1 MAKYL
6 LETKGLTRHFGGLIA
21 INNVDLEINTGTIHG
36 IIGPN
41 GAGKTTL
48 LNLIAAFH
56 QVSNGSIIYKGK
68 DITNKDTAQRARSGI
83 RRTFQNLKIFS
94 EMTTIENV
102 SIGLHA
108 TNSAGIF
115 DALLQTSRHHKTELN
130 IFSRAYETLELV
142 GLSSY
147 ANSIAGQLAYGHR
160 RLLEI
165 ARAIVSEPDLLL
177 LDEPAAG
184 LYSTESIIL
193 SKLIKKIQSRGAT
206 IILVEHHMDVVMSV
220 CDMITVLNHGQKLA
234 EGNPSQ
240 IQSNPLVIDAYL
252 GNSTNQS

>member
-1 MAKYL
+1 MNKYL
-6 LETKGLTRHFGGLIA
+6 LETKGLTLHFGGLVA
-21 INNVDLEINTGTIHG
+21 INNIDLEINTGNIHG

-41 GAGKTTL
+41 GAGKTSL
-48 LNLIAAFH
+48 LNLVAAFH
-56 QVSNGSIIYKGK
+56 QASDGSIIFKGK
-68 DITNKDTAQRARSGI
+68 NITNKDTAQRARSGI

-94 EMTTIENV
+94 ELTAIENV

-115 DALLQTSRHHKTELN
+115 DALLQTSRHHKTELD
-130 IFSRAYETLELV
+130 ILSKAYETLELV

-184 LYSTESIIL
+184 LNSTESNKL
-193 SKLIKKIQSRGAT
+193 SELIKKIQSKGTT

-234 EGNPSQ
+234 EGTPSQ
-240 IQSNPLVIDAYL
+240 IQRNPSVIEAYL
-252 GNSTNQS
+252 GNSSQ

>member
-1 MAKYL
+1 MNKYL
-6 LETKGLTRHFGGLIA
+6 LETKGLTLHFGGLIA
-21 INNVDLEINTGTIHG
+21 INNIDLEINTGNIHG

-41 GAGKTTL
+41 GAGKTSL
-48 LNLIAAFH
+48 LNLVAAFH
-56 QVSNGSIIYKGK
+56 QVSDGSIIFKGK
-68 DITNKDTAQRARSGI
+68 NITNKDTAQRARSGI

-94 EMTTIENV
+94 ELTVIENV

-115 DALLQTSRHHKTELN
+115 DALLQTSRHHKTELD
-130 IFSRAYETLELV
+130 ILSKAYETLELV

-184 LYSTESIIL
+184 LNSTESNKL
-193 SKLIKKIQSRGAT
+193 SELIKKIQSKGTT

-234 EGNPSQ
+234 EGTPSQ
-240 IQSNPLVIDAYL
+240 IQRNPSVIEAYL
-252 GNSTNQS
+252 GNSPQ